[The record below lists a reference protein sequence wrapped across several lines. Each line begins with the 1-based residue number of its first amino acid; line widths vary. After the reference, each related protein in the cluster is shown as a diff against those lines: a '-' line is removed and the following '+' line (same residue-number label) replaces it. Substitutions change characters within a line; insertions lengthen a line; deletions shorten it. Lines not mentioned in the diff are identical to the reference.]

1 MIGLVQLL
9 AGPVALGE
17 AGGQQRVPS
26 HGSSLP
32 APEEL
37 QGSLPLP
44 PPCSRDLSNLSHLCP
59 QTMVNLRYQEC

>member
-9 AGPVALGE
+9 AGLVALGE
-17 AGGQQRVPS
+17 AGGQQQVPS

-32 APEEL
+32 APEEP

-44 PPCSRDLSNLSHLCP
+44 LAAETSTTHLTCVLKP
-59 QTMVNLRYQEC
+59 R